1 MEQTSKAYMGRVIRD
16 LRTERNLKSDELAS
30 MFKPAKT
37 AGTVTAWER
46 GETEP
51 SSDYIMQMCDIFDV
65 EPSLF
70 FKNRKAPSLVGFDAA
85 KLNALN
91 DCYIRMND
99 NQRSAVLGVARAMVD
114 C

>member
-16 LRTERNLKSDELAS
+16 LRTSKNLKSEELAS
-30 MFKPAKT
+30 MLAPAKS

-51 SSDYIMQMCDIFDV
+51 SSEYIMQMCDIFDV
-65 EPSLF
+65 EPGLF
-70 FKNRKAPSLVGFDAA
+70 FKNRKTPELNGFDVA
-85 KLNALN
+85 KMNALN
-91 DCYIRMND
+91 NCYIRMND